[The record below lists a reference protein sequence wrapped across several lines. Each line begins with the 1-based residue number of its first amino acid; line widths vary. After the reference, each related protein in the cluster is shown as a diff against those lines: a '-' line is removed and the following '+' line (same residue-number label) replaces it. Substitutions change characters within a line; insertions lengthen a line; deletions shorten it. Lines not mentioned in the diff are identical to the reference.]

1 MSRTPAIFTI
11 GHSNHPLAKFLE
23 LLKQY
28 TIERVV
34 DVRSTPQ
41 SRFVPHFNKKR
52 LESALH
58 DSGMDYLHLG
68 HCLGGRPKDRQFYDE
83 HGHVQYD
90 LLALSP
96 EFRECIDLLL
106 TLIPSARIAL
116 LCGEE
121 DPSRCHRRLLITPEL
136 VARGVDVLHI
146 RGDGR
151 LESEESLV
159 KSERGN
165 EASGQ
170 PNLFE

>member
-1 MSRTPAIFTI
+1 MSRTPTIFTI
-11 GHSNHPLAKFLE
+11 GHSNHPLVKFVE
-23 LLKQY
+23 LLKQHA
-28 TIERVV
+28 IERVV

-52 LESALH
+52 LEAALQE
-58 DSGMDYLHLG
+58 SGIEYLHLG

-90 LLALSP
+90 RLALSP
-96 EFRECIDLLL
+96 EFRECIDLLH
-106 TLIPSARIAL
+106 TMIPSARIAL

-121 DPSRCHRRLLITPEL
+121 NPSRCHRRLLITPVI
-136 VARGVDVLHI
+136 VARGVQVIHI

-159 KSERGN
+159 ETEK
-165 EASGQ
+165 
-170 PNLFE
+170 PTKV